1 MKEAR
6 HKRPHVVQF
15 HVYEMSRIGIFVET
29 KSSTK
34 GQTANS
40 YVVSFGDDG
49 NVLKLY
55 CDDGCSTLNILKIIC
70 LL

>member
-40 YVVSFGDDG
+40 YVVSFGDDV
-49 NVLKLY
+49 NVLELDSVMAAQHSEYNK
-55 CDDGCSTLNILKIIC
+55 NH
-70 LL
+70 

>member
-49 NVLKLY
+49 NVLELDSVMAAQHSEYTK
-55 CDDGCSTLNILKIIC
+55 NH
-70 LL
+70 

>member
-15 HVYEMSRIGIFVET
+15 HIYEMPRIGIFIET

-49 NVLKLY
+49 NVLELDSVIVVQHSEYTK
-55 CDDGCSTLNILKIIC
+55 NH
-70 LL
+70 

>member
-15 HVYEMSRIGIFVET
+15 HVYEMSRLGIFVET

-49 NVLKLY
+49 NVLELDSVMAAQHSEYTK
-55 CDDGCSTLNILKIIC
+55 NH
-70 LL
+70 

>member
-1 MKEAR
+1 M
-6 HKRPHVVQF
+6 QF

-40 YVVSFGDDG
+40 YVVSFGDNG
-49 NVLKLY
+49 NVLELDSVMAAQHSEYTK
-55 CDDGCSTLNILKIIC
+55 NH
-70 LL
+70 

>member
-1 MKEAR
+1 M
-6 HKRPHVVQF
+6 QF
-15 HVYEMSRIGIFVET
+15 HVYEMFRIGIFVET

-49 NVLKLY
+49 NVLELDSVMAAQHSEYTK
-55 CDDGCSTLNILKIIC
+55 NH
-70 LL
+70 

>member
-40 YVVSFGDDG
+40 YVVSFGDNG
-49 NVLKLY
+49 NVLELDSVMAAQHSEYTK
-55 CDDGCSTLNILKIIC
+55 NH
-70 LL
+70 

>member
-1 MKEAR
+1 VKEAR

-49 NVLKLY
+49 NVLELDSVMAAQHSEYTK
-55 CDDGCSTLNILKIIC
+55 NH
-70 LL
+70 

>member
-1 MKEAR
+1 M
-6 HKRPHVVQF
+6 QF
-15 HVYEMSRIGIFVET
+15 HIYEMSRIGIFVET

-49 NVLKLY
+49 NVLELDSVMAAQHSEYTK
-55 CDDGCSTLNILKIIC
+55 NH
-70 LL
+70 